1 MIYTY
6 YKWKTRRKSPTIFL
20 FKKISLELI
29 SHHQSWEICDKI
41 LCNKYKIIIYLR
53 KYIYIY
59 FLTEPLKY
67 KSYAINPYT
76 SLNNRTALVQRAD
89 KANSISPD
97 TPFFHVQGNH
107 SRPRRR
113 KYRRMKIQRQ
123 WGLNDPHKTRD
134 RWFARCSSSRLI
146 VISEGRA
153 MH

>member
-1 MIYTY
+1 MKDSKEKPYNFFYLKKYRSNLFHIIKVEKYAI
-6 YKWKTRRKSPTIFL
+6 KSFVINIKSL
-20 FKKISLELI
+20 FILENI
-29 SHHQSWEICDKI
+29 
-41 LCNKYKIIIYLR
+41 
-53 KYIYIY
+53 YIYIY